1 MRAATA
7 VLVLALLTA
16 GCGAPATDGLIPHQ
30 ESPSVVWGRLIQTP
44 NWFAEYARNLAP
56 VLPVPGRPVAIVGTS
71 VRPSGALLEAVRT
84 DDGSALWRKKMPG
97 PIEAAGAIS
106 GDSLY
111 IGTVNGSVHRIHM
124 PSGEDLWVPA
134 AQLPNGI
141 TTRPLLLDDPALLVV
156 RDAADRL
163 TALSS
168 YDGSVQWTYQRPMP
182 LGGPSLQGAP
192 DPAFIGGSVIAGFAD
207 GTVEALDPA
216 TGKVRWTR
224 RLCQERRKM
233 NDADLTPVELP
244 DGSILT
250 GCHSRGIAVLA
261 PEDGAV
267 IETWRVPGPL
277 HAVVD
282 LDRIWLTTASGKLF
296 ALDAESLEARWEV
309 DLGETPMGGARRC
322 GGLVLVPIDRSMMMI
337 DPDAGITLGELSTG
351 YGLSAAAACVDGDL
365 LALTDGGVL
374 YRARLL
380 Q

>member
-16 GCGAPATDGLIPHQ
+16 GCGAPATDGLINHR
-30 ESPSVVWGRLIQTP
+30 ETPSVVWGRLIQTP

-97 PIEAAGAIS
+97 PIEATGAIA

-124 PSGEDLWVPA
+124 PSGEDLWVPP

-141 TTRPLLLDDPALLVV
+141 MTSPLLLDDPPLLVV

-168 YDGSVQWTYQRPMP
+168 VDGSEQWTYQRPMP

-192 DPAFIGGSVIAGFAD
+192 DPAFIGGNIVAGFAD

-216 TGKVRWTR
+216 TGKVRWSR

-233 NDADLTPVELP
+233 NDADMTPVELP

-261 PEDGAV
+261 AEDGAV
-267 IETWRVPGPL
+267 LETWRVPGPL
-277 HAVVD
+277 HAVID
-282 LDRIWLTTASGKLF
+282 HDRIWLTTAGGKLF
-296 ALDAESLEARWEV
+296 ALDAESLEARWEL
-309 DLGETPMGGARRC
+309 DLGETPMAEAQRC
-322 GGLVLVPIDRSMMMI
+322 GGLLLVPIDRSMMMI
-337 DPDAGITLGELSTG
+337 DPAAGIALGELSTG